1 MIINEGDGM
10 RIGFI
15 GVGNMGGPIATHLI
29 SAGHDLSIFDLNEAA
44 LSPLVELGAR
54 QVSSAAATAENSE
67 AVFLSLPMPRDVEEV
82 VSGAGG
88 LFSVMDAGQTVI
100 DLSTSSPTLSRSL
113 ALEGQER
120 GIDFLDAPVSGGVY
134 GARKGTLAVMVG
146 GSEEAFE
153 RSMPLFE
160 LFAAKAVRCGDA
172 GAGNVVKAVNNMLAF
187 VGMMG
192 ATEALLLGSKAGVD
206 PKVLREVVEASSGA
220 SFVWSS
226 GTRAILRD
234 RLAPSFTSA
243 LACKDIGLAVDLAD
257 ELEVPVPMGRHTQQL
272 LETYRD
278 NGFADE
284 DILATVRALE
294 DEANFVVRGLAPDI
308 Q

>member
-1 MIINEGDGM
+1 
-10 RIGFI
+10 
-15 GVGNMGGPIATHLI
+15 MGGPIAAHLI
-29 SAGHDLSIFDLNEAA
+29 SAGHDLSIFDLNEDAMG
-44 LSPLVELGAR
+44 PLVELGAKP
-54 QVSSAAATAENSE
+54 VSSAAATAENSE

-82 VSGAGG
+82 VSGADG

-113 ALEGQER
+113 AVEGQER

-146 GSEEAFE
+146 GSEKAFE
-153 RSMPLFE
+153 RTMPLFE
-160 LFAAKAVRCGDA
+160 LFAAKVVRCGDA

-187 VGMMG
+187 VNMMG

>member
-1 MIINEGDGM
+1 
-10 RIGFI
+10 
-15 GVGNMGGPIATHLI
+15 MGGPIATHLI
-29 SAGHDLSIFDLNEAA
+29 SAGHDLLIFDLDDEA
-44 LSPLVELGAR
+44 LSPLVELGA
-54 QVSSAAATAENSE
+54 QPVSSAAATAEDSE
-67 AVFLSLPMPRDVEEV
+67 VVFLSLPMPSDIEEV
-82 VSGAGG
+82 VSGVDG
-88 LFSVMDAGQTVI
+88 LFSVMGVGQIVI

-113 ALEGQER
+113 AAEGQSH

-146 GSEEAFE
+146 GSNDAFE

-234 RLAPSFTSA
+234 RLAPSFTNA

-272 LETYRD
+272 LESYRD
-278 NGFADE
+278 SGFADE

-294 DEANFVVRGLAPDI
+294 DEAGFVVRGLAPDI

>member
-1 MIINEGDGM
+1 M

-29 SAGHDLSIFDLNEAA
+29 SAGHELLAFDLDDHA
-44 LSPLVELGAR
+44 LSRLVELGA
-54 QVSSAAATAENSE
+54 QKVSSAAATAEGSE
-67 AVFLSLPMPRDVEEV
+67 VVFLSLPMPSDVEQV
-82 VSGAGG
+82 VSGADG
-88 LFSVMDAGQTVI
+88 LFSIMDPGQMVI

-113 ALEGQER
+113 ALEGQKQ

-153 RSMPLFE
+153 RSLPLLE

-206 PKVLREVVEASSGA
+206 PQVLREVVEASSGA

-234 RLAPSFTSA
+234 RLAPSFTNA

-257 ELEVPVPMGRHTQQL
+257 ELEVPVPMGRHTQHL
-272 LETYRD
+272 LESYCD
-278 NGFADE
+278 SGFADE
-284 DILATVRALE
+284 DILATIRALE
-294 DEANFVVRGLAPDI
+294 DEAGFVVRGLAPDI
-308 Q
+308 R

>member
-1 MIINEGDGM
+1 M

-15 GVGNMGGPIATHLI
+15 GVGNMGGPIATHLL
-29 SAGHDLSIFDLNEAA
+29 AAEHDLQAFDLNSQSLDRMA
-44 LSPLVELGAR
+44 ELGADKAT
-54 QVSSAAATAENSE
+54 SAANAADNAEV
-67 AVFLSLPMPRDVEEV
+67 VFLSLPMPRDVEGV
-82 VSGAGG
+82 VSGDGG
-88 LFSVMDAGQTVI
+88 LFGTMSAGTTVI
-100 DLSTSSPTLSRSL
+100 DLSTSSPSLSRQL
-113 ALEGQER
+113 AVEGQER

-153 RSMPLFE
+153 RNLPLLE
-160 LFAAKAVRCGDA
+160 TFAAKVVRCGDA
-172 GAGNVVKAVNNMLAF
+172 GSGNVVKAVNNMLAF

-192 ATEALLLGSKAGVD
+192 ATEALLLGAKAGVD
-206 PKVLREVVEASSGA
+206 PKILREVVEASSGA

-226 GTRAILRD
+226 ATRAILRD

-257 ELEVPVPMGRHTQQL
+257 EFEVPVPMGRHTQQL

-294 DEANFVVRGLAPDI
+294 DEASFVVRGLAPDI

>member
-1 MIINEGDGM
+1 
-10 RIGFI
+10 
-15 GVGNMGGPIATHLI
+15 MGGPIATHLI
-29 SAGHDLSIFDLNEAA
+29 SAGHELLIFDLNEEV
-44 LSPLVELGAR
+44 LSPLVELGA
-54 QVSSAAATAENSE
+54 QPVSSAAATAQDSE
-67 AVFLSLPMPRDVEEV
+67 VVFLSLPMPSDVEEV
-82 VSGAGG
+82 VSGSGG
-88 LFSVMDAGQTVI
+88 LFSVMEGGKIVI
-100 DLSTSSPTLSRSL
+100 DLSTSSPSLSRSL
-113 ALEGQER
+113 ALEGQEL

-146 GSEEAFE
+146 GSNEAFE
-153 RSMPLFE
+153 RSMPLLE

-234 RLAPSFTSA
+234 RLAPSFTNA

-272 LETYRD
+272 LESYRD